1 MKNGKVANSLVLQ
14 NKREERQTV
23 VNNNQLENMFKFS

>member
-1 MKNGKVANSLVLQ
+1 MKNSKVANSLVIQ